1 MYGSWVAAEDSEK
14 SGTFL
19 YTVGIN
25 LDDTTELD
33 EISSH
38 PLDHYQLLVNDEEG
52 LEPFIDGLS
61 SLIHSSKFD
70 MIHLYMF
77 AKFYLIY
84 INIRNVVIH
93 FIGGRF
99 QKTIHML
106 CSRL

>member
-61 SLIHSSKFD
+61 LLIHSSRFHNYTYLHFASF
-70 MIHLYMF
+70 IWTLGTFIYPLYVRGL
-77 AKFYLIY
+77 KI
-84 INIRNVVIH
+84 
-93 FIGGRF
+93 
-99 QKTIHML
+99 
-106 CSRL
+106 

>member
-61 SLIHSSKFD
+61 TLIHSS
-70 MIHLYMF
+70 MYHNYTYLPASLYFTTCRIMF
-77 AKFYLIY
+77 
-84 INIRNVVIH
+84 
-93 FIGGRF
+93 
-99 QKTIHML
+99 
-106 CSRL
+106 